1 MKNIDEHPE
10 EVEKEE
16 KMIEEVSI
24 RADQRRRM
32 VKEFQELLKKSKSQK
47 MMFNSFSNSY
57 AHKDLPYC

>member
-32 VKEFQELLKKSKSQK
+32 VQEFQELLKKSKSQK
-47 MMFNSFSNSY
+47 N
-57 AHKDLPYC
+57 DV